1 MCEESLGIETDIGAQ
16 LMQAVLP
23 GRLLDMRE
31 QPSAHALASMLRGHK
46 KVIDIAIGLQ
56 ICIGHGLIIVASGD
70 KGLER
75 LNALTPLCPVR
86 SLRRPGVQ
94 LLLAVVVRSQLVHRI
109 VEHLPQRDFIS
120 GTIAAYMHGLAD

>member
-1 MCEESLGIETDIGAQ
+1 MYEESLGIETDIGTQ

-23 GRLLDMRE
+23 RRLLDMRE
-31 QPSAHALASMLRGHK
+31 QSPAHALASILWGHK

-56 ICIGHGLIIVASGD
+56 ICIGHGLIIVANGD

-86 SLRRPGVQ
+86 LLRRPGVK
-94 LLLAVVVRSQLVHRI
+94 LHLAVVIHCQLMNSI
-109 VEHLPQRDFIS
+109 VKHLP
-120 GTIAAYMHGLAD
+120 